1 MFGRDN
7 SAAMD
12 IAGVDSE
19 AAGKSG
25 AEFRQHGSEQD
36 MELVLLASAGA
47 IQRLIAERNTLRARV
62 EAQERELTRLQRHVA
77 LIHDSY
83 RRLTNEFV
91 TQFQLIDNAVSNF
104 VRDPGKPAVALAE
117 EQEPTSD
124 A

>member
-1 MFGRDN
+1 
-7 SAAMD
+7 MD

-25 AEFRQHGSEQD
+25 AKYRQHGSEHD
-36 MELVLLASAGA
+36 IELVLLASAGA

>member
-12 IAGVDSE
+12 IAGIDGE

-36 MELVLLASAGA
+36 IELVLLASAGA
-47 IQRLIAERNTLRARV
+47 IQRLIAERNTLRSRV
-62 EAQERELTRLQRHVA
+62 EAQERELTRLQRHVT

-83 RRLTNEFV
+83 RRLTSEFV
-91 TQFQLIDNAVSNF
+91 TQFQLIESAVSNF
-104 VRDPGKPAVALAE
+104 VRDPGKPNVTLAE
-117 EQEPTSD
+117 EQDPASD
-124 A
+124 S

>member
-1 MFGRDN
+1 
-7 SAAMD
+7 
-12 IAGVDSE
+12 
-19 AAGKSG
+19 
-25 AEFRQHGSEQD
+25 
-36 MELVLLASAGA
+36 
-47 IQRLIAERNTLRARV
+47 
-62 EAQERELTRLQRHVA
+62 

-117 EQEPTSD
+117 EHEPTSD